1 MLCER
6 RAHQQ
11 SAVAAA
17 LDGQPGGAGVLV
29 IDEVSSAC
37 SEIIEHILFFRE
49 LPLLVPRFAEFAAA
63 AKIGNRVDAS
73 VIEPNAALHS
83 EARLQTDVVPA
94 VSAEVR
100 RICSVELPILAMND
114 VQPHFGAG

>member
-17 LDGQPGGAGVLV
+17 LDGQTGGAGVLV

-63 AKIGNRVDAS
+63 AKIGDRFDAAL
-73 VIEPNAALHS
+73 IEPQPALYS
-83 EARLQTDVVPA
+83 EARLHTDVVAA
-94 VSAEVR
+94 VAGEVC
-100 RICSVELPILAMND
+100 RI
-114 VQPHFGAG
+114 